1 MEKEVYFLAR
11 GRLKTEVLKLLNQ
24 PRTSTQIAK
33 TLKKHRSAIS
43 RIFLDLQKRG
53 LVKCLNPEDNM
64 TRFYQIT
71 DKGDKIT
78 KSYKKNLNS

>member
-11 GRLKTEVLKLLNQ
+11 GRLKVEVLKLLNQ

-43 RIFLDLQKRG
+43 RIFLDLEKKG

-64 TRFYQIT
+64 GRFYQIT
-71 DKGDKIT
+71 NKGNKIIRVYN
-78 KSYKKNLNS
+78 KMLN

>member
-11 GRLKTEVLKLLNQ
+11 GRLKIEVLKLLNQ

-43 RIFLDLQKRG
+43 RIFLDLEKKG

-64 TRFYQIT
+64 SRFYQIT
-71 DKGDKIT
+71 DKGDRVV
-78 KSYKKNLNS
+78 KSYEKILR